1 MTELLKKAFTEASR
15 LSKSDQDLIGKWML
29 AELAA
34 EKRWEESF
42 TRSQDLL
49 AKMAGQALN
58 EHRKGRSKPLDPE
71 AL

>member
-1 MTELLKKAFTEASR
+1 MTELLKKAFNEASR
-15 LSKSDQDLIGKWML
+15 LRKGDQDMIGKWML

-34 EKRWEESF
+34 EKRWEQTF
-42 TRSQDLL
+42 ARTQDSL
-49 AKMAGQALN
+49 AKLGRRALN

>member
-1 MTELLKKAFTEASR
+1 
-15 LSKSDQDLIGKWML
+15 ML

-34 EKRWEESF
+34 EKRWEHSF
-42 TRSQDLL
+42 ARSQDML
-49 AKMAGQALN
+49 AKLGRQALN

>member
-1 MTELLKKAFTEASR
+1 MTELLKRAFNEASR
-15 LSKSDQDLIGKWML
+15 LREDDQDLIGKWIL

-34 EKRWEESF
+34 EKRWEDSF

-49 AKMAGQALN
+49 AKLSRRALN

-71 AL
+71 VL

>member
-15 LSKSDQDLIGKWML
+15 LPENDQDLIGKWML

-34 EKRWEESF
+34 EKRWEDSF
-42 TRSQDLL
+42 AHSQDVL
-49 AKMAGQALN
+49 AKLGRQALH

-71 AL
+71 GL